1 MQVDF
6 FWGGRYCVPCGWAGL
21 LRGLGAQ
28 RPVGR
33 LPGGGPRFSRET
45 GGKRARGESFSPLDS
60 LLWFGG
66 PCGGVSLFSAWP
78 AALYLTPVTARPP
91 AGRAGRGGF
100 ADEKGPSHPQS
111 LPLGGRTVRGT
122 VRSGPGEATINHRWA
137 GEAGS
142 DEGAIDWPNGAEEG
156 EHRGDRLIFL
166 QGKVGYRIAP
176 SSVTFGDSFPPR
188 GKPLGCAALPEKSVP
203 NQGTYMGTVLAPLP
217 EQCAPPRQNE
227 RVGTSGP

>member
-1 MQVDF
+1 MIGF
-6 FWGGRYCVPCGWAGL
+6 SFPACGRGNSA
-21 LRGLGAQ
+21 RRA
-28 RPVGR
+28 
-33 LPGGGPRFSRET
+33 LPGESIGRKDWMLCREAPTSKAFPSGG
-45 GGKRARGESFSPLDS
+45 
-60 LLWFGG
+60 
-66 PCGGVSLFSAWP
+66 
-78 AALYLTPVTARPP
+78 
-91 AGRAGRGGF
+91 
-100 ADEKGPSHPQS
+100 
-111 LPLGGRTVRGT
+111 
-122 VRSGPGEATINHRWA
+122 RWA

-188 GKPLGCAALPEKSVP
+188 GKPLGCAILHEKSAP